1 MALFR
6 RLPDDLFRPLSGPN
20 RHVYVEILSSLHKL
34 FFSDSAASIF
44 PSDKTVRTEI
54 EETLISLSLRDWK
67 PEEDDETFPDIP
79 DNAAGH
85 AWRAYRR
92 LVRCG
97 WLEEEQEGYATRVV
111 IPSDVGRLLSALLEI
126 SSQRTR
132 LYGGVVQSIYNSIRQ
147 VKEQPEEQA
156 AALAEAAH
164 QAHEFFL
171 HLRSLEYGLRD
182 LTKSLKNIHDP
193 KKLLGSFFTDFVEE
207 FLVADYKTLHTQ
219 ENPFRFRTEIL
230 RIVRELRFSTIAKET
245 LPTAYLRL
253 QIVKSLG
260 DALGR
265 VDQDLQ
271 VLQRVFEE
279 ADNHLARIDTY
290 RSSLERRVAE
300 SIRYLDKT
308 QPGAAARL
316 ARLTSRLADV
326 DESMLCM
333 LPPLHHMA
341 RILPLSPKSPRSPS
355 STKQPPDPQRLRI
368 RVPNPAH
375 AERLKAIR
383 EYQKRRQ
390 VDPKRIEEYL
400 ERSLANHNEIS
411 ARNLSIETVDDFIAF
426 AHLRQLKHFAQ
437 MGKAGQRLANGYEVR
452 SGNAFQENQWLR
464 FKDFTVIRR
473 R

>member
-54 EETLISLSLRDWK
+54 EETLISLSLRDWM
-67 PEEDDETFPDIP
+67 PEDDDETLPDIP

-147 VKEQPEEQA
+147 VKEQPEKQA

-333 LPPLHHMA
+333 LPPLHRMA

-426 AHLRQLKHFAQ
+426 AHLRQLKRFAQ